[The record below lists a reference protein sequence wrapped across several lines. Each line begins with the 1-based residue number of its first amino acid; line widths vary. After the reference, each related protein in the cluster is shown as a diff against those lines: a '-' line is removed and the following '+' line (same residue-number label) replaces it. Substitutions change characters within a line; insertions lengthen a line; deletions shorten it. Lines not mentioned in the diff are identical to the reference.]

1 MNELFEFFD
10 KNKKIGFNL
19 EDFND
24 YIEALSII
32 ASKGRKGNTIRP
44 EKRLFIWKL
53 LDDISALRS
62 GTTIKPK
69 LLNSNGKKKKIN
81 LLYKY

>member
-32 ASKGRKGNTIRP
+32 ASKGRKIR
-44 EKRLFIWKL
+44 
-53 LDDISALRS
+53 
-62 GTTIKPK
+62 
-69 LLNSNGKKKKIN
+69 
-81 LLYKY
+81 